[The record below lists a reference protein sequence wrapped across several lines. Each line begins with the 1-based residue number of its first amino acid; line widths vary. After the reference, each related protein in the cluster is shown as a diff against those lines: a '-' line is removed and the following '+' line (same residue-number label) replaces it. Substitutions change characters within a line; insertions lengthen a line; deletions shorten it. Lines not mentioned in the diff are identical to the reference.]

1 MKSDT
6 SFGYFPVNPTAIATG
21 FYLTGAGVERIAPR
35 AGYPLP
41 DHPEMYQFSWK
52 TGRVLPEYQWV
63 FLSAGH
69 GEFESHETGVVQ
81 VQAGSALM
89 ILPDV
94 WHRYRPKSNTGW
106 TVYWLSF
113 NGQVPHFWQQ
123 AGLLT
128 SASAVYSQKSNPL
141 LAGALEQIVQ
151 SAVKSPQDPGS
162 ASLSSLALIAGMLA
176 ASPREGRSDGPND
189 RPPRPAKSADPVLQG
204 AMEMIWNHSH
214 RDLSVKAIARQLG
227 VSTRTIERGFRKALG
242 RTVLEELTACR
253 VARAQLMLRNT
264 RLPVKR
270 IAYAAGFSSP
280 THMAVVFR
288 RELGQTPRQLRRGE
302 APSWSAADIN
312 QEHVKQAKNSMRG

>member
-6 SFGYFPVNPTAIATG
+6 SFGYFPVNHTAIATG

-35 AGYPLP
+35 ASYPLP

-52 TGRVLPEYQWV
+52 TGRVLPEYQLV

-69 GEFESHETGVVQ
+69 GEFESLETGAVH
-81 VQAGSALM
+81 VQAGAALI

-94 WHRYRPKSNTGW
+94 WHRYRPKSHTGW

-128 SASAVYSQKSNPL
+128 SASAVYSQATNTLPVRT
-141 LAGALEQIVQ
+141 LEQIVQ
-151 SAVKSPQDPGS
+151 RAVKSPQDPGS

-176 ASPREGRSDGPND
+176 ATPNGRPIDGF
-189 RPPRPAKSADPVLQG
+189 RHYSARPANSAGPVLQR
-204 AMEMIWNHSH
+204 AMEIIWNHSH
-214 RDLSVKAIARQLG
+214 RDLSVKVIAGQLG
-227 VSTRTIERGFRKALG
+227 VSTRTLERSFRKAVG
-242 RTVLEELTACR
+242 RTVLEELTSCR

-264 RLPVKR
+264 RLPIKR

-280 THMAVVFR
+280 THLAVVFQR
-288 RELGQTPRQLRRGE
+288 TLGQTPGQIRRGNG
-302 APSWSAADIN
+302 SS
-312 QEHVKQAKNSMRG
+312 VTRSGY

>member
-6 SFGYFPVNPTAIATG
+6 SFGYFPVNHTAIATG

-35 AGYPLP
+35 ASYPLP

-52 TGRVLPEYQWV
+52 TGRVLPEYQLV

-69 GEFESHETGVVQ
+69 GEFESLETGAVH
-81 VQAGSALM
+81 VQAGAALI

-94 WHRYRPKSNTGW
+94 WHRYRPKSHTGW

-128 SASAVYSQKSNPL
+128 SASAVYSQATNTLPVRT
-141 LAGALEQIVQ
+141 LEQIVQ
-151 SAVKSPQDPGS
+151 RAVKSPQDPGS

-176 ASPREGRSDGPND
+176 ATPNGRPIDGSRHYPA
-189 RPPRPAKSADPVLQG
+189 RPANSAGPVLQR
-204 AMEMIWNHSH
+204 AMEIIWNHSH
-214 RDLSVKAIARQLG
+214 RDLSVKVIAGQLG
-227 VSTRTIERGFRKALG
+227 VSTRTLERSFRKAVG
-242 RTVLEELTACR
+242 RTVLEELTSCR
-253 VARAQLMLRNT
+253 IARAQLMLRNT
-264 RLPVKR
+264 RLPIKR

-280 THMAVVFR
+280 THLAVVFQR
-288 RELGQTPRQLRRGE
+288 TLGQTPGQIRRGNG
-302 APSWSAADIN
+302 SS
-312 QEHVKQAKNSMRG
+312 VTRSGY

>member
-6 SFGYFPVNPTAIATG
+6 SFGYFPVNHTAIATG

-35 AGYPLP
+35 ASYPLP

-52 TGRVLPEYQWV
+52 TGRVLPEYQLV

-69 GEFESHETGVVQ
+69 GEFESLETGAVH
-81 VQAGSALM
+81 VQAGAALI

-94 WHRYRPKSNTGW
+94 WHRYRPKSHTGW

-128 SASAVYSQKSNPL
+128 SASAVYSQATNTLPVRT
-141 LAGALEQIVQ
+141 LEQIVQ
-151 SAVKSPQDPGS
+151 RAVKSPQDPGS

-176 ASPREGRSDGPND
+176 ATPNGRPIDGF
-189 RPPRPAKSADPVLQG
+189 RHYSARPANSAGPVLQR
-204 AMEMIWNHSH
+204 AMEIIWNHSH
-214 RDLSVKAIARQLG
+214 RDLSVKVIAGQLG
-227 VSTRTIERGFRKALG
+227 VSTRTLERSFRKAVG
-242 RTVLEELTACR
+242 RTVLEELTSCR

-264 RLPVKR
+264 RLPIKR
-270 IAYAAGFSSP
+270 IAYAAGFSNP
-280 THMAVVFR
+280 THLAVVFQR
-288 RELGQTPRQLRRGE
+288 TLGQTPGQIRRGNG
-302 APSWSAADIN
+302 SS
-312 QEHVKQAKNSMRG
+312 VTRSGY

>member
-6 SFGYFPVNPTAIATG
+6 SFGYFPVNHTAIATG

-35 AGYPLP
+35 ASYPLP

-52 TGRVLPEYQWV
+52 TGRVLPEYQLV

-69 GEFESHETGVVQ
+69 GEFESLETGAVH
-81 VQAGSALM
+81 VQAGAALI

-94 WHRYRPKSNTGW
+94 WHRYRPKSHTGW

-128 SASAVYSQKSNPL
+128 SASAVYSQATNTLPVRT
-141 LAGALEQIVQ
+141 LEQIVQ
-151 SAVKSPQDPGS
+151 RAVKSPQDPGS

-176 ASPREGRSDGPND
+176 ATPNGRPIDGF
-189 RPPRPAKSADPVLQG
+189 RHYSARPANSAGPVLQR
-204 AMEMIWNHSH
+204 AMEIIWNHSH
-214 RDLSVKAIARQLG
+214 RDLSVKVIAGQLG
-227 VSTRTIERGFRKALG
+227 VSTRTLERSFRKAVG
-242 RTVLEELTACR
+242 RTVLEELTSCR
-253 VARAQLMLRNT
+253 IARAQLMLRNT
-264 RLPVKR
+264 RLPIKR

-280 THMAVVFR
+280 THLAVVFQR
-288 RELGQTPRQLRRGE
+288 TLGQTPGQIRRGNG
-302 APSWSAADIN
+302 SS
-312 QEHVKQAKNSMRG
+312 VTRSGY

>member
-6 SFGYFPVNPTAIATG
+6 SFGYFPVNHTALATG

-35 AGYPLP
+35 ASYPLS

-52 TGRVLPEYQWV
+52 AGRVLPEYQLV
-63 FLSAGH
+63 FLRDGH
-69 GEFESHETGVVQ
+69 GEFESHETGVVHL
-81 VQAGSALM
+81 QAGSALI

-128 SASAVYSQKSNPL
+128 SASAVYRPPTNPL
-141 LAGALEQIVQ
+141 LAGPLEQIVQ
-151 SAVKSPQDPGS
+151 LAIKSPQDPGS

-176 ASPREGRSDGPND
+176 AAPKRGRLDGFND
-189 RPPRPAKSADPVLQG
+189 WPPRPVRSADPVLQR
-204 AMEMIWNHSH
+204 AMEIIWNHSH
-214 RDLSVKAIARQLG
+214 RDVSVKVIARQLG
-227 VSTRTIERGFRKALG
+227 VSTRTLERNFRKAVG
-242 RTVLEELTACR
+242 STVLAELTACR
-253 VARAQLMLRNT
+253 VARAQLMLSNT
-264 RLPVKR
+264 RLPIKR

-280 THMAVVFR
+280 THLAVVFQR
-288 RELGQTPRQLRRGE
+288 TLGQTPGQLRRGK
-302 APSWSAADIN
+302 APP
-312 QEHVKQAKNSMRG
+312 